1 MTKLTHEERL
11 QKALQAK
18 AKAEQKLKRL
28 AEAETKR
35 KLERLQRIA
44 DKTGMLEI
52 ADEAL
57 IPELRSLVER
67 LVAAAAKE
75 AQQ

>member
-52 ADEAL
+52 ADEDL
-57 IPELRSLVER
+57 IPELRTLVER
-67 LVAAAAKE
+67 LVAPAAKE